1 MIDLAPGHKAG
12 LVLDSPVMVAGGTV
26 AYGDALPPGWDLSA
40 LGALVVGPVTRH
52 PRSGPAPPRLAD
64 VPGGLVLDRGLQNRG
79 VRRVMSRYAGLWE
92 RLGLP
97 ILVQIGDTDPRE
109 AGSTARSVVASSAVI
124 GLELLLDP
132 GAPPEADRALVR
144 ALREAVEV
152 PLLAKLPLH
161 APPER
166 AQALVEA
173 GVDCLVVGRP
183 PQAAARTPQGL
194 FLRGELY
201 GPAVFPLML
210 HALERLAAAGL
221 GVPLVACGGI
231 HTGDQ
236 IRDVLALGAAAVQ
249 LDSLVWVEPGM
260 AMELVMELVE
270 NLSPGNGARGRG

>member
-79 VRRVMSRYAGLWE
+79 VRRVVRRYARLWE

-97 ILVQIGDTDPRE
+97 ILVQIGDTEPGE
-109 AGSTARSVVASSAVI
+109 AASTARSVMVSSAVA
-124 GLELLLDP
+124 GLELLLLP
-132 GAPPEADRALVR
+132 EATPEADRALVQ
-144 ALREAVEV
+144 ALRRAVEV

-161 APPER
+161 TSPER
-166 AQALVEA
+166 ARALVEA

-183 PQAAARTPQGL
+183 PRAIARTPQGP

-210 HALERLAAAGL
+210 HALERLAAAAL

-231 HTGDQ
+231 HTQDQ
-236 IRDVLALGAAAVQ
+236 IRDALALGAVAVQ

-260 AMELVMELVE
+260 AMEQVE
-270 NLSPGNGARGRG
+270 SLSPGK